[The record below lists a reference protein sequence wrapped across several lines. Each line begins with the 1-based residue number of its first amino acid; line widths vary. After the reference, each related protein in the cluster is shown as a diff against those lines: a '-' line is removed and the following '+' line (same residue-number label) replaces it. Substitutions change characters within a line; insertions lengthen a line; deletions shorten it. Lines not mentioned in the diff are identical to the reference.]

1 MGTTRRAAWRF
12 RRGGTAD
19 GCGPPGVTGE
29 VRTRRAG
36 TRQAAVIAAALAGAL
51 ASAGVAPGAPA
62 APQAAEAMRIIPAA
76 PVQGDTLVVL
86 VSAGPGRVSVT
97 FDGSAVPAFGTSA
110 GTVRALVATDPDVPP
125 GSHTI
130 RATIRGGDGTV
141 RRLSRAVRL
150 RPGHFAARRLTLPPE
165 TFGLINPRNLA
176 IERQALGP
184 VLGRRTPV
192 AWWRGPFAAPSA
204 APMDS
209 PYGEQGIYNGHREWW
224 HQGVD
229 FAAPADAPVTAA
241 NAGVVALARP
251 LPLGGNTV
259 VIDHGQGVLTEY
271 LHLSVFAV
279 REGDRVEKGALIGR
293 IGATGLV
300 TGPSLHWGLYVDGI
314 PVNPLFW
321 LEPRPGLT
329 Q

>member
-1 MGTTRRAAWRF
+1 M
-12 RRGGTAD
+12 
-19 GCGPPGVTGE
+19 V
-29 VRTRRAG
+29 
-36 TRQAAVIAAALAGAL
+36 AAALVGAL
-51 ASAGVAPGAPA
+51 ASAVPAPGAPEPA
-62 APQAAEAMRIIPAA
+62 GAMRVLPKT
-76 PVQGDTLVVL
+76 PVQGDTLIVL

-97 FDGSAVPAFGTSA
+97 FDGAAVPAFGSSA
-110 GTVRALVATDPDVPP
+110 DTVRALVGTDPDVPS
-125 GSHTI
+125 GDHTV
-130 RATIRGGDGTV
+130 RATIRGGDGAV
-141 RRLSRAVRL
+141 RRLSRVVRL

-165 TFGLINPRNLA
+165 TFGLINPTNLA
-176 IERQALGP
+176 IERRALGP

-192 AWWRGPFAAPSA
+192 AWWQGPFAAPSD

-241 NAGVVALARP
+241 NAGVVALARL
-251 LPLGGNTV
+251 LPLGGNTI

-271 LHLSVFAV
+271 LHLSAFAV

-300 TGPSLHWGLYVDGI
+300 TGPSLHWGLYVNGI

-321 LEPRPGLT
+321 MEPRPGLT
-329 Q
+329 R